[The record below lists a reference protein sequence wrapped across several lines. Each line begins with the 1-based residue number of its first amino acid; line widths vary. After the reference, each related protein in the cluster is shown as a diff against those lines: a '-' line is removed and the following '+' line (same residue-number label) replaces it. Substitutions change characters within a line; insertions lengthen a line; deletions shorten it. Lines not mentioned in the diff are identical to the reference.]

1 MDIGKKLKQLR
12 IDKGFTQ
19 EEVAVR
25 CELSKGFI
33 SQVERNLTS
42 PSIITLTDI
51 LECLG
56 ANLNGFFSEEGEEK
70 IIFTPEDIFETNNE
84 NMKFNLQWLIPN
96 AQKNIMEPILLTLE
110 VGGQYHE
117 EAAHEGEEF
126 GYVLSG
132 TINIAYGDKKVKCKK
147 GECFYFKSNT
157 NHYISNGGK
166 STAKLL
172 WVSSPPSF

>member
-12 IDKGFTQ
+12 IDKGLTQ

-42 PSIITLTDI
+42 PSIITLIDI

-56 ANLNGFFSEEGEEK
+56 TDLKSFFSEQPEEK
-70 IIFTPEDIFETNNE
+70 IVYGPEDIFETNNE
-84 NMKFNLQWLIPN
+84 NLKFNLQWLVPN

-110 VGGQYHE
+110 EDGSYHE

-126 GYVLSG
+126 GYVLAGS
-132 TINIAYGDKKVKCKK
+132 INITYRDKKFKCKK

-157 NHYISNGGK
+157 NHHISNGGK
-166 STAKLL
+166 SSARVL

>member
-12 IDKGFTQ
+12 IDKGLTQ

-42 PSIITLTDI
+42 PSIVTLTDI

-56 ANLNGFFSEEGEEK
+56 TDLRSFFSEEAEET
-70 IIFTPEDIFETNNE
+70 IIYKPEDIFETTNE
-84 NMKFNLQWLIPN
+84 TLKFNLKWLVPN
-96 AQKNIMEPILLTLE
+96 AQKNIMEPILITLE
-110 VGGQYHE
+110 PGGRYHE

-126 GYVLSG
+126 GFVISG
-132 TINIAYGDKKVKCKK
+132 VININYRSKKYKCKK

-157 NHYISNGGK
+157 NHCITNGGK
-166 STAKLL
+166 SEAKVL
-172 WVSSPPSF
+172 WISSPPSF